1 MAKSK
6 LVKVNEKIA
15 QTVTAGYHTI
25 EDGVVGGYQAV
36 EQAAVQG
43 FGKLTDAF
51 VEEFLTREGE
61 SVQEAKQRLA
71 QEEAQRRSGK

>member
-15 QTVTAGYHTI
+15 QTVAAGYRKMEH
-25 EDGVVGGYQAV
+25 GVVGGYQAV
-36 EQAAVQG
+36 EQATVQG

-51 VEEFLTREGE
+51 VAEFLTREGE
-61 SVQEAKQRLA
+61 SVQDAKDRLA
-71 QEEAQRRSGK
+71 QEEARRRSGK

>member
-15 QTVTAGYHTI
+15 QKVTEGYHAI
-25 EDGVVGGYQAV
+25 EHGVVGGYQAV
-36 EQAAVQG
+36 EHAAVQG

-51 VEEFLTREGE
+51 VEEFLTRDGE

>member
-15 QTVTAGYHTI
+15 QKVTAGYRKMEH
-25 EDGVVGGYQAV
+25 GVVGGYQAV

-51 VEEFLTREGE
+51 VEEFLTRDGE

-71 QEEAQRRSGK
+71 QEDAQRRSEK

>member
-15 QTVTAGYHTI
+15 QKVTAGYRKMEH
-25 EDGVVGGYQAV
+25 GVVGGYQAV

-51 VEEFLTREGE
+51 VEEFLTRDGE
-61 SVQEAKQRLA
+61 SVQEAKQRLS
-71 QEEAQRRSGK
+71 QEEAQRRSEK

>member
-15 QTVTAGYHTI
+15 QTVTAGYRKMEH
-25 EDGVVGGYQAV
+25 GVVGGYQAV

-51 VEEFLTREGE
+51 VAEFLTREGE
-61 SVQEAKQRLA
+61 SVQDAKDRLA
-71 QEEAQRRSGK
+71 QEEARRRSGQ